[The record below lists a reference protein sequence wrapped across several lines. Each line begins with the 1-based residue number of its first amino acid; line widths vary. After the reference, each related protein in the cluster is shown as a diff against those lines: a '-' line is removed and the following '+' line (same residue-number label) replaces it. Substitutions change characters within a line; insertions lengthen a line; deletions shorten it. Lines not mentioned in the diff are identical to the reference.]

1 MSDSPPTPAER
12 SGDDRWERDVLRKLA
27 ENALS
32 EQRTARRWGIF
43 FKSLTFLYLTAV
55 LVMAAGWFGAR
66 EGTLGKLLSKDDT
79 LYRDLKGLLGD
90 ARQTLDGMHTQGD
103 RHRLRAATPESKAQ
117 FLRGLLSRR
126 FGRGAAHRHAA
137 PKLRVA
143 SERQIE
149 RDGLLR
155 VRL

>member
-1 MSDSPPTPAER
+1 MLCFTE
-12 SGDDRWERDVLRKLA
+12 LRHARAHADGEGEYLGALVIACVHHTHLA
-27 ENALS
+27 SHHRHPVRL
-32 EQRTARRWGIF
+32 
-43 FKSLTFLYLTAV
+43 
-55 LVMAAGWFGAR
+55 
-66 EGTLGKLLSKDDT
+66 
-79 LYRDLKGLLGD
+79 
-90 ARQTLDGMHTQGD
+90 RQTLDGMHTQGD

-126 FGRGAAHRHAA
+126 FGRGAAYRHAA